1 MSSLYLGKISGKD
14 SYEIHAFTKDLPF
27 RDYSSSMVADSALF
41 QKMLEGRYEVLEKG
55 RPIYCT
61 AINPDSERRI
71 EENPHDSREGT
82 VHIAAVDSNGEI
94 EAALSVAVDIGGQ
107 QEGKFI
113 GLPLENRY
121 ETNGYP
127 EGASLD
133 PFRRKYIRKMYNED
147 RDIQPYE
154 MAELYRHYK
163 RCPCNGLA
171 PRFGLYTGWYHL
183 GVRDALNKGKTPS
196 WLWVY
201 DAVKEYFKLY
211 KLVGAGVLRDLTIDN
226 QPRLVSPGSHEI
238 DERVHDGHRGLFY
251 RGRKISRT
259 VGVPVPVKEDGKL
272 RFKHEEILFLDGVVD
287 IRRESESI
295 RKNSVF
301 LSLKELEG
309 FSLKDRAMLR
319 MGLSVVG
326 RRSFENDHHPDNSL
340 CRFVNRMALKRTG
353 ITQWEFTDVGN

>member
-27 RDYSSSMVADSALF
+27 RDYTSSMVADSALF
-41 QKMLEGRYEVLEKG
+41 QKMLEGRYEVMEKG

-61 AINPDSERRI
+61 AINPDIKRRS

-94 EAALSVAVDIGGQ
+94 EAALSVAVDIGERW
-107 QEGKFI
+107 EGKFI

-121 ETNGYP
+121 EANGYP
-127 EGASLD
+127 AGASLD

-163 RCPCNGLA
+163 RNPCNGLA

-183 GVRDALNKGKTPS
+183 GVREAINRGLTPS

-211 KLVGAGVLRDLTIDN
+211 KLVGAGVLRDLTIDK
-226 QPRLVSPGSHEI
+226 QPRLVSPGCKEI
-238 DERVHDGHRGLFY
+238 DEKIHDGQRSLFY
-251 RGRKISRT
+251 RGQKISRT
-259 VGVPVPVKEDGKL
+259 VRVPVPVKEDGKL
-272 RFKHEEILFLDGVVD
+272 RFKHVEIPFLDGVVD
-287 IRRESESI
+287 IRREAESI
-295 RKNSVF
+295 RKNCVF
-301 LSLKELEG
+301 LSLKDLEG
-309 FSLKDRAMLR
+309 FSLKERAMLR
-319 MGLSVVG
+319 IGLSVVG
-326 RRSFENDHHPDNSL
+326 RRSFEQDLHPDSRL
-340 CRFVNRMALKRTG
+340 CRFINDMALKRTG
-353 ITQWEFTDVGN
+353 ITQWDFNGVGN